1 MSSSKQII
9 KKFLLF
15 KKLSLLGLFRTK
27 NSGVFGENGFY
38 NIYIS
43 YFEKNTSSISLVAVF
58 NCINKLYPL
67 ISLLLSKESLFL
79 FINIDNN
86 CSSFLTKIF
95 YSLLKKIKSYC
106 IYDWGFGLLTNF
118 SKTYYEFFLEKQAQ
132 LHKLPDI
139 IFLLRVLEKQHYI
152 MTEVQNVGTL
162 SLGLVDY
169 ENSSSID
176 YPIPSNT
183 SSEYSYFFFKL
194 LVKFITNLKFNTE
207 KHLVKDSK
215 KKIKRLKFYN
225 KILLKN
231 RYKKK
236 FKLRTKKY

>member
-1 MSSSKQII
+1 MSLSKQIT

-27 NSGVFGENGFY
+27 NSVISGENGFY
-38 NIYIS
+38 NIYLS
-43 YFEKNTSSISLVAVF
+43 YFEKNTSSISLIGLL

-67 ISLLLSKESLFL
+67 ISLLLLKESLFL

-95 YSLLKKIKSYC
+95 YSLLKKIKAYC

-152 MTEVQNVGTL
+152 MTEVQNAGTL

-169 ENSSSID
+169 ENSSSVD

-194 LVKFITNLKFNTE
+194 LVKFITNSKFSTKKSFLKG
-207 KHLVKDSK
+207 SK

-225 KILLKN
+225 RILLKN
-231 RYKKK
+231 RYRKK
-236 FKLRTKKY
+236 FKLGIKKY